1 LRDFPVTGY
10 AAAPDGKRIV
20 CSALDSGG
28 SSHLWMAYA
37 DRGSPPEQVRLPPSK
52 SEDSPLYA
60 RNGDIFFR
68 GSDGAASY
76 LYRIRQAAN
85 SPEKV
90 TAKPIVEPQAVSPDS
105 QWVVVQVPLP
115 DQGTSRGVMAYP
127 TEGGVPVHLCRILCF
142 VSWSFDAK
150 TMYVHLLGTSTSNET
165 GKTFAIPLEQGGL
178 FPALPPSGI
187 QSETDLA
194 SLHGVKAL
202 EGMISPGP
210 NNTQYAFTK
219 QSVHRN
225 LFRVPVP

>member
-1 LRDFPVTGY
+1 
-10 AAAPDGKRIV
+10 
-20 CSALDSGG
+20 
-28 SSHLWMAYA
+28 
-37 DRGSPPEQVRLPPSK
+37 
-52 SEDSPLYA
+52 
-60 RNGDIFFR
+60 
-68 GSDGAASY
+68 
-76 LYRIRQAAN
+76 
-85 SPEKV
+85 
-90 TAKPIVEPQAVSPDS
+90 
-105 QWVVVQVPLP
+105 
-115 DQGTSRGVMAYP
+115 
-127 TEGGVPVHLCRILCF
+127 
-142 VSWSFDAK
+142 
-150 TMYVHLLGTSTSNET
+150 MYVHLLGTSTSNET